1 VQKWGF
7 MAGNARWLTQEQTAI
22 LIEMLPPAG
31 WDEFHES
38 VRKAHALTREVKH
51 PVSIIIEPH
60 GKLPHG
66 NTLTQFRMAFS
77 NQPDNIHKIVIIVP
91 SDPGSRA
98 MVSFV
103 KRLSAIIQQVYRTK
117 SETLFV
123 NSIEEAVEEVI
134 QPVQH

>member
-1 VQKWGF
+1 
-7 MAGNARWLTQEQTAI
+7 MAGNARWLTQERNTI
-22 LIEMLPPAG
+22 LIEMLPPSG
-31 WDEFHES
+31 WDDFHES
-38 VRKAHALTREVKH
+38 VRIAHTLAREVKH

-60 GKLPHG
+60 GKLPQG

-77 NQPDNIHKIVIIVP
+77 NQPDNIRRVVIIVP

-98 MVSFV
+98 MVTFV

-123 NSIEEAVEEVI
+123 NSIEEAIEQVL
-134 QPVQH
+134 QPVP

>member
-1 VQKWGF
+1 
-7 MAGNARWLTQEQTAI
+7 MAGNARWLTDEQTTLI
-22 LIEMLPPAG
+22 IEMIPPAG

-38 VRKAHALTREVKH
+38 VRKAHALARAVTH

-60 GKLPHG
+60 GKLPQG

-77 NQPDNIHKIVIIVP
+77 NQPDNVHKIVIIVP
-91 SDPGSRA
+91 SDTGSRA

-117 SETLFV
+117 SETVFL
-123 NSIEEAVEEVI
+123 NSLEEAVEQVT
-134 QPVQH
+134 QPTHQ